1 MMSCERRRERFIIL
15 YTFKIIRR
23 EVDDPGAFTIRYT
36 NMRGLLLRRSLKM
49 IGTPGLK
56 TMIGGSFG
64 TKAVQLFNSLP
75 RFVREYQ
82 GPSTS
87 LKQHLQIYLSDVPD
101 MPRGK
106 SGFNLPQAVIP
117 GLGIRSNSITN

>member
-1 MMSCERRRERFIIL
+1 MTGSQ
-15 YTFKIIRR
+15 
-23 EVDDPGAFTIRYT
+23 
-36 NMRGLLLRRSLKM
+36 
-49 IGTPGLK
+49 GLK
-56 TMIGGSFG
+56 TVIGGSFG

-75 RFVREYQ
+75 RYVREYN

-106 SGFNLPQAVIP
+106 SGLNLPQAVIP
-117 GLGIRSNSITN
+117 GSGIRSNSLTHWRNFLEKEWPNYPWNLQK

>member
-1 MMSCERRRERFIIL
+1 M
-15 YTFKIIRR
+15 T
-23 EVDDPGAFTIRYT
+23 
-36 NMRGLLLRRSLKM
+36 
-49 IGTPGLK
+49 GTPGLE
-56 TMIGGSFG
+56 TVIGGSFS

-75 RFVREYQ
+75 WFVREYQ

-87 LKQHLQIYLSDVPD
+87 LKQHLQIYLSEVPD

-117 GLGIRSNSITN
+117 GLGIRSNSITHWQNYFKKVDKLSLKRTSITAESIVTLTL

>member
-1 MMSCERRRERFIIL
+1 MDNSETFITK
-15 YTFKIIRR
+15 YTIK
-23 EVDDPGAFTIRYT
+23 
-36 NMRGLLLRRSLKM
+36 RGLLLRNTLKM
-49 IGTPGLK
+49 RGSEGLK
-56 TMIGGSFG
+56 TVIAGSFG

-75 RFVREYQ
+75 RYVREYN

-106 SGFNLPQAVIP
+106 KWI
-117 GLGIRSNSITN
+117 